1 VVTAVVPM
9 TLGASRRGRGVLLA
23 AIALVQCYATRT
35 QDGCAALSYH
45 GGVPGA
51 GRGLPQVRQQG
62 VGPRRD
68 PGGGQLPAVLRPAD
82 DPHCLYRLEGRRAS
96 PTHALAVDLATHGIH
111 VNAIAPGPTLTGLT
125 RASYTEFTPKHG
137 ARQTR

>member
-1 VVTAVVPM
+1 MVTAVVPM

-23 AIALVQCYATRT
+23 AIVLVQCYATRT

-62 VGPRRD
+62 VGLRRD
-68 PGGGQLPAVLRPAD
+68 LAGSASAMIGLRRS
-82 DPHCLYRLEGRRAS
+82 HRLAPDLERQGRRYPYPA
-96 PTHALAVDLATHGIH
+96 TAAVALSLV
-111 VNAIAPGPTLTGLT
+111 
-125 RASYTEFTPKHG
+125 G
-137 ARQTR
+137 ARRGAP